1 MLWVALQAILEP
13 AAEQSDRQPADT
25 RTQQALGWHALAFT
39 PRVTLVDEAVL
50 MEVSASLRLF
60 GGLAKLLKKLA
71 TSFWGQPEGCLRC
84 APGATA
90 AAALGRLRTGLP
102 WRASARLRPED
113 LSMEFLDA
121 ARPHLPVLERIGC
134 RTWGDLRALP
144 RDGLARRFGQPLL
157 TSLDQAFGEQPES
170 QTWLVLPEVFEESLE
185 LPALVEN
192 ANALMFGVNRL
203 LLQLKAWLVARGC
216 GLLGLKLVWLLDPRR
231 DQAKRGEL
239 VLRLTEASQD
249 LSHVARLVAEHLAR
263 VRLPAPAH
271 TLMLQSLETAPLE
284 NRMHSLLP
292 DERRE
297 GGSLAQLVER
307 LGARLGPA
315 QVQRWQPEA
324 SHVPERMQ
332 HWQAAQSSATSS
344 ASASASAKPPGGQTC
359 QPDPLLPTWL
369 LPEPMPLSL
378 HGERP
383 WHEGPLTLL
392 VGPQRLEAAGWLGA
406 AGDAAANDGNAKHAD
421 ETEAPVMR
429 DYFVARSEH
438 AGLLWIFR
446 QRLGQGTSD
455 VQGGGGGG
463 AGWYLHGIFA

>member
-13 AAEQSDRQPADT
+13 AVPVSLGQSDRQLADAH
-25 RTQQALGWHALAFT
+25 TQLALGWHALAFT
-39 PRVTLVDEAVL
+39 PRVTLVDDAVL
-50 MEVSASLRLF
+50 LEVSASLRLF
-60 GGLAKLLKKLA
+60 GGLAKLLKELT
-71 TSFWGQPEGCLRC
+71 TSFWGQPAGCLRC

-102 WRASARLRPED
+102 WRACVRLRPED
-113 LSMEFLDA
+113 LSMAFLNA
-121 ARPHLPVLERIGC
+121 ARLHLPVLERIGC

-144 RDGLARRFGQPLL
+144 RGGLARRFGQPLL
-157 TSLDQAFGEQPES
+157 TGLDQAFGDQAES
-170 QTWLVLPEVFEESLE
+170 HSWLVLPEVFEEALE

-203 LLQLKAWLVARGC
+203 LLQLKAWLVAHGC

-231 DQAKRGEL
+231 DQATRGEL

-263 VRLPAPAH
+263 VRLSAPAH
-271 TLMLQSLETAPLE
+271 TLMLQTLETAPLE
-284 NRMHSLLP
+284 NRMDSLLP

-315 QVQRWQPEA
+315 QVQRWQHQA

-332 HWQAAQSSATSS
+332 LWQTAQSSSS
-344 ASASASAKPPGGQTC
+344 FRVSAKLTGPEAC
-359 QPDPLLPTWL
+359 HPDPLLPTWL

-378 HGERP
+378 RSERP
-383 WHEGPLTLL
+383 WHDGPLTLL
-392 VGPQRLEAAGWLGA
+392 VGPQRLEAAGWLGTAVEATANA
-406 AGDAAANDGNAKHAD
+406 AKVAD
-421 ETEAPVMR
+421 ETESPVMR
-429 DYFVARSEH
+429 DYFVARSEQ

-446 QRLGQGTSD
+446 QRLGQG
-455 VQGGGGGG
+455 GGS
-463 AGWYLHGIFA
+463 WYLHGIFA

>member
-13 AAEQSDRQPADT
+13 PDLKPADA

-60 GGLAKLLKKLA
+60 GGLSKLLKKLA
-71 TSFWGQPEGCLRC
+71 HSFWGPAEGCLRC
-84 APGATA
+84 APGVTA

-113 LSMEFLDA
+113 LPMEFLNA

-134 RTWGDLRALP
+134 RAWGDLRALP
-144 RDGLARRFGQPLL
+144 RGGSARRFGQPLL
-157 TSLDQAFGEQPES
+157 TALDQAFGEQPES
-170 QTWLVLPEVFEESLE
+170 HTWLLLPEVFEESLE

-231 DQAKRGEL
+231 DQATRGEL

-263 VRLPAPAH
+263 VRLSAPAH
-271 TLMLQSLETAPLE
+271 TLQLQSLETAPLE

-297 GGSLAQLVER
+297 GSSLAQLVER
-307 LGARLGPA
+307 LSARLGPA
-315 QVQRWQPEA
+315 QVQRWQAEA

-332 HWQAAQSSATSS
+332 HWQAAQITSMPN
-344 ASASASAKPPGGQTC
+344 APPKPTGGQIC

-406 AGDAAANDGNAKHAD
+406 AGDVTVDDAN
-421 ETEAPVMR
+421 ESEAPVMR

-446 QRLGQGTSD
+446 QRLGQGASD
-455 VQGGGGGG
+455 GQGGGGGG

>member
-13 AAEQSDRQPADT
+13 PDGKPADT
-25 RTQQALGWHALAFT
+25 HTQQALGWHALAFT
-39 PRVTLVDEAVL
+39 PRITLQDEAVL

-60 GGLAKLLKKLA
+60 GGLSKLLKKLA
-71 TSFWGQPEGCLRC
+71 KSFWGQAEGCMRC

-90 AAALGRLRTGLP
+90 ALALGRLRTGLP
-102 WRASARLRPED
+102 WSDSSRLRPED
-113 LSMEFLDA
+113 LPMEFLNA
-121 ARPHLPVLERIGC
+121 ARPHMAVLERVGC
-134 RTWGDLRALP
+134 RTWGDLQALP
-144 RDGLARRFGQPLL
+144 RGGLARRFGQPLL
-157 TSLDQAFGEQPES
+157 IALDQAFGDQPES
-170 QTWLVLPEVFEESLE
+170 HSWLVLPEVFEESLE

-203 LLQLKAWLVARGC
+203 LLQLKSWMVARGC

-231 DQAKRGEL
+231 DQATRGEW

-271 TLMLQSLETAPLE
+271 TLLLQSLETAPLE

-297 GGSLAQLVER
+297 GSSLAQLIER
-307 LGARLGPA
+307 LSARLGPA

-324 SHVPERMQ
+324 HHVPERMQ
-332 HWQAAQSSATSS
+332 NWQAAQGSFSKPLSAQ
-344 ASASASAKPPGGQTC
+344 AC
-359 QPDPLLPTWL
+359 QPDPLLPSWL
-369 LPEPMPLSL
+369 LPEPMPLTL

-392 VGPQRLEAAGWLGA
+392 VGPQRLEAAGWLA
-406 AGDAAANDGNAKHAD
+406 VDTAANPS
-421 ETEAPVMR
+421 ETPVMR
-429 DYFVARSEH
+429 DYFVARSEY

-446 QRLGQGTSD
+446 QRLAQGSVGGQGG
-455 VQGGGGGG
+455 QGQ
-463 AGWYLHGIFA
+463 ASWYLHGIFA

>member
-13 AAEQSDRQPADT
+13 RQPLPAGAALTPEPRPADA

-50 MEVSASLRLF
+50 MEVSASVRLF

-71 TSFWGQPEGCLRC
+71 TSFWGQAEGCLRC

-90 AAALGRLRTGLP
+90 ALALGRLRTGLP
-102 WRASARLRPED
+102 WRASSRLRPED
-113 LSMEFLDA
+113 LPMEFLSA
-121 ARPHLPVLERIGC
+121 ARPHLPVLERVGC

-144 RDGLARRFGQPLL
+144 RGGLARRFGQPLL
-157 TSLDQAFGEQPES
+157 TALDQAFAEQAES
-170 QTWLVLPEVFEESLE
+170 HTWLVLPEVFEESLE
-185 LPALVEN
+185 LPALIEN

-203 LLQLKAWLVARGC
+203 LLQLKAWMVARGC

-231 DQAKRGEL
+231 DQATRGEL

-249 LSHVARLVAEHLAR
+249 VSHVARLVAEHLAR

-297 GGSLAQLVER
+297 GSSLPQLVER
-307 LGARLGPA
+307 LGARLGQA
-315 QVQRWQPEA
+315 QVQRWQPKA
-324 SHVPERMQ
+324 HHVPERMQ
-332 HWQAAQSSATSS
+332 QWPAAQSQVGVKS
-344 ASASASAKPPGGQTC
+344 ASQTQAAGTC
-359 QPDPLLPTWL
+359 QPDPLLPSWL

-392 VGPQRLEAAGWLGA
+392 AGPQRLESAGWLAPAPVA
-406 AGDAAANDGNAKHAD
+406 ATES
-421 ETEAPVMR
+421 ETPVMR
-429 DYFVARSEH
+429 DYFVARSAH

-446 QRLGQGTSD
+446 ERLGQTSG
-455 VQGGGGGG
+455 QGS

>member
-13 AAEQSDRQPADT
+13 SPEQRPADA

-39 PRVTLVDEAVL
+39 PRVTLADEAVL
-50 MEVSASLRLF
+50 MEVSASVRLF
-60 GGLAKLLKKLA
+60 GGLAKLLNKLA
-71 TSFWGQPEGCLRC
+71 TSFWGQSDPGGSALALANCLRC

-90 AAALGRLRTGLP
+90 ALALGRLRTGLP
-102 WRASARLRPED
+102 WRESARLPPEA
-113 LSMEFLDA
+113 LPMQFLNA
-121 ARPHLPVLERIGC
+121 ARPHMAVLERVGC
-134 RTWGDLRALP
+134 RNWGDLRALP
-144 RDGLARRFGQPLL
+144 RGGLARRFGQPLL
-157 TSLDQAFGEQPES
+157 TALDQAFGDQPES
-170 QTWLVLPEVFEESLE
+170 HTWLVLPEVFEESLE
-185 LPALVEN
+185 LPALIEN

-203 LLQLKAWLVARGC
+203 LLQLKAWLIARGC

-231 DQAKRGEL
+231 DQATRGEL

-249 LSHVARLVAEHLAR
+249 VSHVARLVAEHLAR

-271 TLMLQSLETAPLE
+271 TLMLHSMETAPLE

-297 GGSLAQLVER
+297 GSSLPQLVER
-307 LGARLGPA
+307 LSARLGPA
-315 QVQRWQPEA
+315 QVQRWQPHA

-332 HWQAAQSSATSS
+332 VWQSAQRSPD
-344 ASASASAKPPGGQTC
+344 KPAPTDAC
-359 QPDPLLPTWL
+359 RPDPLLPAWL

-378 HGERP
+378 DGERP
-383 WHEGPLTLL
+383 WHEGPLNLL
-392 VGPQRLEAAGWLGA
+392 AGPQRLEAAGWLDA
-406 AGDAAANDGNAKHAD
+406 AGPVSAVN
-421 ETEAPVMR
+421 EAESPVMR

-446 QRLGQGTSD
+446 ERLGQGGGL
-455 VQGGGGGG
+455 GGGGSGRSG

>member
-13 AAEQSDRQPADT
+13 PDLQPADA

-39 PRVTLVDEAVL
+39 PRVTLLGDAVL

-60 GGLAKLLKKLA
+60 GGLSKLLKKLA
-71 TSFWGQPEGCLRC
+71 ITFWGQPEGCLRC
-84 APGATA
+84 APGVTA

-113 LSMEFLDA
+113 LSMEFLTA

-144 RDGLARRFGQPLL
+144 RGGLARRFGQPLL
-157 TSLDQAFGEQPES
+157 TALDQAFGEQPES
-170 QTWLVLPEVFEESLE
+170 HTWLLLPEVFEESLE

-192 ANALMFGVNRL
+192 ASALMFGVNRL

-231 DQAKRGEL
+231 DQATRGEL

-249 LSHVARLVAEHLAR
+249 LSHVARLVAEHLTR

-271 TLMLQSLETAPLE
+271 TLMLQSLETAALE

-297 GGSLAQLVER
+297 GSSLAQLVER

-332 HWQAAQSSATSS
+332 HWQAAQSFTTKSAGRKSV
-344 ASASASAKPPGGQTC
+344 AQTC

-392 VGPQRLEAAGWLGA
+392 VGPQRLEAAGWL
-406 AGDAAANDGNAKHAD
+406 
-421 ETEAPVMR
+421 EAPVMR

-446 QRLGQGTSD
+446 QRLGQGASD
-455 VQGGGGGG
+455 AQGG

>member
-13 AAEQSDRQPADT
+13 AVQPLQVGAEPKPERQADV
-25 RTQQALGWHALAFT
+25 RTHQALGWHALAFT

-71 TSFWGQPEGCLRC
+71 HLFGGQADGCLRC

-113 LSMEFLDA
+113 LSIEWLNA
-121 ARPHLPVLERIGC
+121 ARPHLPVLERVGC
-134 RTWGDLRALP
+134 RNWGDLRALP
-144 RDGLARRFGQPLL
+144 RGGLARRFGQPLL
-157 TSLDQAFGEQPES
+157 TALDQAFGEQAES
-170 QTWLVLPEVFEESLE
+170 HTWLVLPEVFEESLE

-203 LLQLKAWLVARGC
+203 LLQLKAWLLARGC

-231 DQAKRGEL
+231 DQATRGEL

-249 LSHVARLVAEHLAR
+249 LSHVARLLAEHLAR

-271 TLMLQSLETAPLE
+271 TLLLQTLETAPLE

-297 GGSLAQLVER
+297 GSSLAQLVER
-307 LGARLGPA
+307 LSARLGPA
-315 QVQRWQPEA
+315 QVQRWQAEA

-332 HWQAAQSSATSS
+332 HWQAAQSVSMP
-344 ASASASAKPPGGQTC
+344 SASAKPTRGGTC

-392 VGPQRLEAAGWLGA
+392 VGPQRLEAAAWLGA
-406 AGDAAANDGNAKHAD
+406 PAVDGAVAAAAPDDA
-421 ETEAPVMR
+421 EAPVMR

-446 QRLGQGTSD
+446 QRLGQG
-455 VQGGGGGG
+455 GGS
-463 AGWYLHGIFA
+463 WYLHGIFA

>member
-13 AAEQSDRQPADT
+13 PELKPADP
-25 RTQQALGWHALAFT
+25 RTQQALAWHALAFT
-39 PRVTLVDEAVL
+39 PRVTLVDDAVL

-60 GGLAKLLKKLA
+60 GGLSKLLKRLVN
-71 TSFWGQPEGCLRC
+71 SFWGQAEGCLRC

-102 WRASARLRPED
+102 WRASARLRPDD
-113 LSMEFLDA
+113 LPMEFLNA

-144 RDGLARRFGQPLL
+144 RGGLARRFGQPLL
-157 TSLDQAFGEQPES
+157 TALDQAFGEQAES
-170 QTWLVLPEVFEESLE
+170 HTWLLLPEVFEESLE

-192 ANALMFGVNRL
+192 ANALMFGMNRL

-231 DQAKRGEL
+231 DQATRGEL
-239 VLRLTEASQD
+239 VLRLSEASQD

-271 TLMLQSLETAPLE
+271 TLLLQSLETAPLE

-297 GGSLAQLVER
+297 GSSLAQLVER

-332 HWQAAQSSATSS
+332 HWQVAQSTSS
-344 ASASASAKPPGGQTC
+344 VSAKPAASAAC
-359 QPDPLLPTWL
+359 QADPLLPSWL

-392 VGPQRLEAAGWLGA
+392 VGPQRLEAAGWLA
-406 AGDAAANDGNAKHAD
+406 APGKASAHEA
-421 ETEAPVMR
+421 EAPVMR

-446 QRLGQGTSD
+446 QRLEQGGPVGQGG
-455 VQGGGGGG
+455 QGGQGG
-463 AGWYLHGIFA
+463 ASWYLHGIFA